1 MLAYSTQTLRSFA
14 LMVFIRLRLISTIT
28 LSRLSDE
35 SELYRGRWKS
45 CGEIYRNGRMVR
57 YRNYWQSNKV

>member
-35 SELYRGRWKS
+35 SELYRGR
-45 CGEIYRNGRMVR
+45 
-57 YRNYWQSNKV
+57 